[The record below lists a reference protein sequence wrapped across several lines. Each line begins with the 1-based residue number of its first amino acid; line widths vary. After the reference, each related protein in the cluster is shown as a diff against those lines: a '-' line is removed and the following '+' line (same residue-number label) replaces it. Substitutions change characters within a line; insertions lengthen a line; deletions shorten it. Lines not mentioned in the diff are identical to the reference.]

1 MTQYICD
8 LCGKPIKIPATRYKV
23 QQLEAVE
30 WLDAIN
36 LDVHDE
42 CVKKLLHHPK
52 EEITEVETNMYDK
65 EEIYP
70 NCTVQILT
78 NTLTGEVSVGWWK
91 NDSKLQ

>member
-8 LCGKPIKIPATRYKV
+8 LCGKPIKIPATRYRV
-23 QQLEAVE
+23 VAEQL
-30 WLDAIN
+30 DGIN

-52 EEITEVETNMYDK
+52 EEIIEVETNMYDK

-78 NTLTGEVSVGWWK
+78 NTVTGEVSIGWWK
-91 NDSKLQ
+91 NNSELQ

>member
-8 LCGKPIKIPATRYKV
+8 LCGKPISSSSVSRYKV
-23 QQLEAVE
+23 LQPGIVDWIA
-30 WLDAIN
+30 

-42 CVKKLLHHPK
+42 CVKKLFQFQPTAK
-52 EEITEVETNMYDK
+52 VETNMYDK

-78 NTLTGEVSVGWWK
+78 NTITGETSVGWWK
-91 NDSKLQ
+91 NDSEL